1 MYVLF
6 LLHDFTDIY
15 QLLYIQVWSSELATV
30 AQNYAEKCVYGH
42 NPHRTKEQS
51 TYGYVGENIYYHTGF
66 MVNFTDVLAHWFA
79 EKKYYYFYGY
89 STVRC
94 SAPPDSLIKGCGHYT
109 QVRRA

>member
-1 MYVLF
+1 MHVLF

-51 TYGYVGENIYYHTGF
+51 TYGYVGENIYYNTGF
-66 MVNFTDVLAHWFA
+66 EVNFTDAVAQWFG
-79 EKKYYYFYGY
+79 EKKYYYYFYRKI
-89 STVRC
+89 RC
-94 SAPPDSLIKGCGHYT
+94 SAPPEKYCGHYT
-109 QVRRA
+109 QVRIA